1 MDENE
6 RRASE
11 LNKSEENGKYDD
23 NNLIIDETEA
33 AGNVIDIYTLLATSK
48 EPAVV
53 KLNNLMALG
62 VTEKEVVDAYQ
73 NLDGNAETIE
83 QALDK
88 LGLVFFGLA
97 RYFSDLSNGIV
108 VDIKTG
114 EMDRQASIEQ
124 MLEVGILAED
134 GTLDYFKMSSK
145 EGLEEIFRLLEPTPD
160 EIAAAKENI
169 SIRSMFSQLMSPE
182 ALDIDKFLDVDPK
195 SLELEKDEEEMVE
208 EQQREIKGSDFYKDD
223 EMYEIYRLY
232 IEAEEQK
239 GTAEHA
245 ATMHKLRSM
254 IRKHPDKAQEVTSKL
269 FNPDKTMNTTEVA
282 KFKIYEARE
291 TSLILIGQWG
301 LLKNLDVNNLTPDQ
315 KKAFF
320 ITAMAMGNLQMPGR
334 EGVLDKVAMKM
345 MMKIDP
351 RITPKMGK
359 REFYKCVSENLGV
372 EIKSQV
378 NYDRMASIATTSI
391 DKAIHV
397 VRENTYDKDRPI
409 TDREFSKSIS
419 KKDLYEVIVDR
430 VGLEITQEELE
441 KKKRTPA
448 ENYFYRSKIEFSK
461 EDEASFN
468 KLYRDCTVDSW
479 LQNKESALLMRHTA
493 LLTAKESL
501 ESKPQTEYYKAK
513 LESIN
518 RQIAEFEEQYPDT
531 DCRDANGNISPDC
544 AMVFDT
550 YKHNLHDAGLYKYY
564 VLDMNAHNNNEG
576 YDTLDDDHKKAYL
589 RNIMVGLAYAEM
601 KGEEGFDSV
610 LGKMNL
616 RRLELL
622 NDEEAG
628 KVFVTFDKKKNPIIN
643 KEMILQEYQSMS
655 RHTWN
660 SYEDLEASAIEARE
674 SYVLKKLEEYQ
685 NLPEDAFQSIDI
697 TAAVTG
703 EERKDL
709 MLKRIEQIRLEYNAS
724 LAMKEKSF
732 APETDSKTSTTSYER
747 SENQGQTPVLE
758 DVNVYGEDES
768 IDRHQPP
775 VVESKTGP
783 SGNEMT
789 QTAQMQNNSVN
800 NNSNLTQDNSTGFFG
815 RFKNGLNKM
824 KNVFAAV
831 SNGKGII
838 DAIKEEFSEKK
849 QLPSGGDVVETG
861 EEASVGD
868 STTTTSKPKDDPT
881 KPKQYKVG
889 ERVDIDHQAAVR
901 KTEQSAARTPENP
914 DVGLEM
920 E

>member
-1 MDENE
+1 M
-6 RRASE
+6 
-11 LNKSEENGKYDD
+11 
-23 NNLIIDETEA
+23 
-33 AGNVIDIYTLLATSK
+33 
-48 EPAVV
+48 
-53 KLNNLMALG
+53 
-62 VTEKEVVDAYQ
+62 
-73 NLDGNAETIE
+73 
-83 QALDK
+83 
-88 LGLVFFGLA
+88 
-97 RYFSDLSNGIV
+97 
-108 VDIKTG
+108 
-114 EMDRQASIEQ
+114 
-124 MLEVGILAED
+124 
-134 GTLDYFKMSSK
+134 
-145 EGLEEIFRLLEPTPD
+145 
-160 EIAAAKENI
+160 
-169 SIRSMFSQLMSPE
+169 
-182 ALDIDKFLDVDPK
+182 
-195 SLELEKDEEEMVE
+195 
-208 EQQREIKGSDFYKDD
+208 
-223 EMYEIYRLY
+223 
-232 IEAEEQK
+232 
-239 GTAEHA
+239 
-245 ATMHKLRSM
+245 
-254 IRKHPDKAQEVTSKL
+254 
-269 FNPDKTMNTTEVA
+269 
-282 KFKIYEARE
+282 
-291 TSLILIGQWG
+291 
-301 LLKNLDVNNLTPDQ
+301 
-315 KKAFF
+315 
-320 ITAMAMGNLQMPGR
+320 
-334 EGVLDKVAMKM
+334 
-345 MMKIDP
+345 
-351 RITPKMGK
+351 
-359 REFYKCVSENLGV
+359 
-372 EIKSQV
+372 
-378 NYDRMASIATTSI
+378 
-391 DKAIHV
+391 
-397 VRENTYDKDRPI
+397 
-409 TDREFSKSIS
+409 
-419 KKDLYEVIVDR
+419 
-430 VGLEITQEELE
+430 GLEITQEELE

-461 EDEASFN
+461 EDEATFN

-564 VLDMNAHNNNEG
+564 VLDMNAHNNHEG

-628 KVFVTFDKKKNPIIN
+628 KVFVAFDKKKNPIIN

-685 NLPEDAFQSIDI
+685 NLPEDAFRSIDI

-800 NNSNLTQDNSTGFFG
+800 NNSNLAQDNSTGFFG

-901 KTEQSAARTPENP
+901 QTEQSAARAPEDP

>member
-11 LNKSEENGKYDD
+11 LNKREENGKYDD

-97 RYFSDLSNGIV
+97 RYYSDLSNGIV
-108 VDIKTG
+108 VDLKTG

-134 GTLDYFKMSSK
+134 GVLDYFKISSK

-195 SLELEKDEEEMVE
+195 SLELEQDEEEMVE

-269 FNPDKTMNTTEVA
+269 FNPDKTMNSTEVA

-320 ITAMAMGNLQMPGR
+320 ITAMAMGNLQMPGK

-345 MMKIDP
+345 MMKLDP

-359 REFYKCVSENLGV
+359 REFYKCVSENIGV

-461 EDEASFN
+461 EDEATFN

-564 VLDMNAHNNNEG
+564 VLDMNAHNNHEG

-628 KVFVTFDKKKNPIIN
+628 KVFVAFDKKKNPIIN

-685 NLPEDAFQSIDI
+685 NLPEDAFRSIDI

-800 NNSNLTQDNSTGFFG
+800 NNSNLAQDNSTGFFG

-901 KTEQSAARTPENP
+901 QTEQSAARAPEDP

>member
-6 RRASE
+6 RKA
-11 LNKSEENGKYDD
+11 LAANKREENGKYDD

-97 RYFSDLSNGIV
+97 RYYSDLSNGIV
-108 VDIKTG
+108 VDLKTG

-134 GTLDYFKMSSK
+134 GVLDYFKISSK

-195 SLELEKDEEEMVE
+195 SLELEQDEEEMVE

-269 FNPDKTMNTTEVA
+269 FNPDKTMNSTEVA

-320 ITAMAMGNLQMPGR
+320 ITAMAMGNLQMPGK

-345 MMKIDP
+345 MMKLDP

-359 REFYKCVSENLGV
+359 REFYKCVSENIGV

-461 EDEASFN
+461 EDEATFN

-564 VLDMNAHNNNEG
+564 VLDMNAHNNHEG

-628 KVFVTFDKKKNPIIN
+628 KVFVAFDKKKNPIIN

-660 SYEDLEASAIEARE
+660 SYEDLETAAIEARE

-685 NLPEDAFQSIDI
+685 NLPEEAFQRIDI
-697 TAAVTG
+697 TAAVTE

-732 APETDSKTSTTSYER
+732 APEADSKSNTDTYDR

-758 DVNVYGEDES
+758 DVKFYGEDET

-783 SGNEMT
+783 SGNNMT
-789 QTAQMQNNSVN
+789 QSAHMQNNSVN
-800 NNSNLTQDNSTGFFG
+800 NSNLTTGNSTGLLG
-815 RFKNGLNKM
+815 KLKDGLSKM

-849 QLPSGGDVVETG
+849 QLPSGGDVVRTG
-861 EEASVGD
+861 EGTSIED

-881 KPKQYKVG
+881 KPKQYRVG

-901 KTEQSAARTPENP
+901 QTEQSAARAPEDP